1 MNMKCQ
7 GCKFRVKQKLPM
19 GGLRTQGHRICTKS
33 GMHMS
38 KRPVYRKDASG
49 DVGSWEYPQGCNG
62 KGYRA

>member
-33 GMHMS
+33 GMHMP
-38 KRPVYRKDASG
+38 KLTVYRKGISG
-49 DVGSWEYPQGCNG
+49 VVESREYPKGCDGN
-62 KGYRA
+62 GYRA